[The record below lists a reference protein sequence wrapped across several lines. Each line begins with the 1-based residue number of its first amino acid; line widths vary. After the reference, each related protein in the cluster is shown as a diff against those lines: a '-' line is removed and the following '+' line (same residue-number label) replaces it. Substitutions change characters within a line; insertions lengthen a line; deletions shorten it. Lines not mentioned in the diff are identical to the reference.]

1 MTFPI
6 AQGRTTFDQAF
17 DPKNNAFGF
26 LRLALAVLVIFS
38 HSFPLG
44 GFGIDHL
51 AAFTK
56 GRYAIGSLS
65 VAMFFVLSGFLIC
78 RSASVSQSVPRF
90 LWHRFLRI
98 FPGYWVC
105 LIVCAC
111 VFAPLMAF
119 AEFGTLLSIFSAPRN
134 SPQSFMISNA
144 GLYHLNGFSLGGIL
158 FIRPSSIAGLLSHNP
173 SPSVINGS
181 LWSLPFEVSCYLAV
195 AALAAVG
202 VLRRARSVVLGLFAG
217 FWCLYAFDCLNPDGF
232 RQCFPYPGMKDLV
245 LLCVFFSAGC
255 VCYLYRE
262 KIPHSTLA
270 FLISVAT
277 LVATLPVVVFGLI
290 APIALTYAFLWLA
303 FVLPLGCF
311 DKRGDFSYG
320 VYIYAFPV
328 QQGLALLRIHEE
340 GFVHY
345 FTCSLLLTSVL
356 AFLSYRL
363 IEAPSLRLKTMK
375 LPTFRRKA
383 PSSVAQLTERCQKQS
398 AAPAIG

>member
-1 MTFPI
+1 MTFPT

-105 LIVCAC
+105 LVVCAC

-181 LWSLPFEVSCYLAV
+181 LWSLPFEVSCYLVV

-262 KIPHSTLA
+262 KIPHSTASIPHLCSHVSGDPARSGVRFDCSDRTDLRVPLA
-270 FLISVAT
+270 CVCSSAWVLRQKR
-277 LVATLPVVVFGLI
+277 GL
-290 APIALTYAFLWLA
+290 FLWRL
-303 FVLPLGCF
+303 
-311 DKRGDFSYG
+311 Y
-320 VYIYAFPV
+320 
-328 QQGLALLRIHEE
+328 LRISGAAGLGSAPHSR
-340 GFVHY
+340 GGVRPLFY
-345 FTCSLLLTSVL
+345 LLAASDIGLGIPELSVD
-356 AFLSYRL
+356 R
-363 IEAPSLRLKTMK
+363 
-375 LPTFRRKA
+375 
-383 PSSVAQLTERCQKQS
+383 SSQLTIENDET
-398 AAPAIG
+398 AHVPT